1 MSSWVNMLVISIYD
15 LSCDAGINVSPSLTF
30 RAGKRLNLHG
40 SPLRSSLSFS
50 YIFLIICNVHHICLE
65 QHGRGMQNGICQE
78 LFLQLC
84 LIVLQMFSS
93 FP

>member
-50 YIFLIICNVHHICLE
+50 YIFLIICNLHHIWNNMDVVCKME
-65 QHGRGMQNGICQE
+65 FAKNY
-78 LFLQLC
+78 
-84 LIVLQMFSS
+84 S
-93 FP
+93 